1 MASRN
6 CLITGA
12 SAGIGREFAYLMAER
27 GYDLILVA
35 RREERLREIA
45 TEVAEKWG
53 AKTLII
59 IQDLHKPYA
68 ADNILNIVAE
78 NNLTIDA
85 LINNAGYG
93 LPGTF
98 LTTKWQEQQDFL
110 QIMLNTPTELCHKV
124 LSGMKERGFGR
135 IINIAS
141 LAGHL
146 PGSLGHTLYTPVK
159 AYMIKMS
166 QSLNLECQGTGIH
179 VTALCPGFT
188 YSEFH
193 DVNGTRELVSKMP
206 KFMWLDADVVA
217 ELGFKALEENR
228 AVYVTGKSNKAIAAM
243 FKLLP
248 DRVAEYFV
256 KKNSD
261 KFRKI

>member
-1 MASRN
+1 MAQ
-6 CLITGA
+6 
-12 SAGIGREFAYLMAER
+12 R

-35 RREERLREIA
+35 RREDRLREIA

-53 AKTLII
+53 AKTLVI
-59 IQDLHKPYA
+59 IQDLHKADA
-68 ADNILNIVAE
+68 ADNILNIVSQ
-78 NNLTIDA
+78 NGLVIDA

-98 LTTKWQEQQDFL
+98 LSTNWQEQQDFL
-110 QIMLNTPTELCHKV
+110 QIMLHTPTELCHKV
-124 LSGMKERGFGR
+124 LSGMNERGFGR
-135 IINIAS
+135 ILNIAS

-188 YSEFH
+188 FSEFH
-193 DVNGTRELVSKMP
+193 DVNGTRELVAKMP
-206 KFMWLDADVVA
+206 KFMWLDADLVA
-217 ELGFKALEENR
+217 ELGFNALEENR
-228 AVYVTGKSNKAIAAM
+228 AVYVTGKANKAIAAL
-243 FKLLP
+243 FKLVP

-256 KKNSD
+256 KKNSN